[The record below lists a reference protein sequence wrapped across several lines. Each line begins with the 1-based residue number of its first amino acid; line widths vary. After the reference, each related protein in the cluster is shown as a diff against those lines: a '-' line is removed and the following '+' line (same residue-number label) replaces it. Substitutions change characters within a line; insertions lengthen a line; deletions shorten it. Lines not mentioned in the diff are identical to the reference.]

1 MSNIIQYLKKYKNG
15 GTSSVIF
22 YIVLIFFLL
31 ISIVFDAVSII
42 ALLQK
47 NTTISIILFIISSA
61 ILAPIYMLYKD
72 EVKINKIKNSKGIN
86 KVIIILFL
94 LSVAMDTAA
103 IGFQGVNVL
112 LPEKPIYDFSK
123 VTDEDFDLFFLKEQK
138 QSELAENI
146 EQSLLL
152 IKPLDKHD
160 KDYLNKLVGYAD
172 IAPLA
177 KKSEDIMLFMIHKE
191 FSGLS
196 DAEIREILQEHENGI
211 SDMYDTKIPDAVMES
226 IYDCRCS
233 MDDECITAENR
244 NCIFED
250 ALSSANFKF
259 REKYKEDYKIA
270 ARYVWATLY
279 ASVGLDSFT
288 EAEIDKV
295 IRVYTNM
302 LDSHEFDEY
311 KENINLIISA
321 LELIKEDTSFI
332 DSEIVE
338 MMANNN

>member
-1 MSNIIQYLKKYKNG
+1 MSNIILYLKKYKND

-22 YIVLIFFLL
+22 YIVLIFSLF

-47 NTTISIILFIISSA
+47 NRTISIILFIISSA

-72 EVKINKIKNSKGIN
+72 EMKINKIKNLKGIN
-86 KVIIILFL
+86 KVIVILIL
-94 LSVAMDTAA
+94 VSVSMDTAA
-103 IGFQGVNVL
+103 IGFQGVTVL
-112 LPEKPIYDFSK
+112 LPEKPVYDFSK
-123 VTDEDFDLFFLKEQK
+123 VTDEDFDIFFLKEQQ

-152 IKPLDKHD
+152 IKPLEKYDKV
-160 KDYLNKLVGYAD
+160 YLDKLVGYAD

-177 KKSEDIMLFMIHKE
+177 KRSEDIMLFMIHRE
-191 FSGLS
+191 LSALS
-196 DAEIREILQEHENGI
+196 DAEVREFLEEYENGI
-211 SDMYDTKIPDAVMES
+211 SEMYGTKIPDAVMES
-226 IYDCRCS
+226 IYDYRCC

-259 REKYKEDYKIA
+259 REKYREDYKIA

-295 IRVYTNM
+295 IRVYRNM
-302 LDSHEFDEY
+302 LDSKEFDEY

-321 LELIKEDTSFI
+321 LELIKADTSFI
-332 DSEIVE
+332 DIEIVE